1 MGPYQDAFERIERA
15 VEEGSDLRGLGF
27 WPLVREIK
35 ADPRLAEHWAD
46 TVGRIDRMAFERRT
60 RFRLPVW
67 TGNAILSTLSVVWLA
82 LVPVGLALARGGQQT
97 LGGLLV
103 LGAGVGLGVAIHGPA
118 HWLVGNA
125 NRIRFLSYSLRPPLL
140 TPSLKIDYASYL
152 RADPGGRAMM
162 HAAGAIATKAA
173 PFAVFTVAYLRQR
186 AAGYDLLPSWTLW
199 ALLGVGVL
207 QILTDLLWSR
217 KYSDWKKVRRERAV
231 AAAIQAGGGPDGR
244 LR

>member
-1 MGPYQDAFERIERA
+1 MGLYQDAFERIERA

-125 NRIRFLSYSLRPPLL
+125 NRIRFHGYFLKKPLF
-140 TPSLKIDYASYL
+140 TPCLKIDYASYL
-152 RADPGGRAMM
+152 RAEPAGRATM

-173 PFAVFTVAYLRQR
+173 PFAVFTVAYLRHR
-186 AAGYDLLPSWTLW
+186 AEGYALLPSWSLW

-207 QILTDLLWSR
+207 QIVTDVVWSR
-217 KYSDWKKVRRERAV
+217 KYSDWKKVLRERAV
-231 AAAIQAGGGPDGR
+231 AAAIEAGRGPGGR